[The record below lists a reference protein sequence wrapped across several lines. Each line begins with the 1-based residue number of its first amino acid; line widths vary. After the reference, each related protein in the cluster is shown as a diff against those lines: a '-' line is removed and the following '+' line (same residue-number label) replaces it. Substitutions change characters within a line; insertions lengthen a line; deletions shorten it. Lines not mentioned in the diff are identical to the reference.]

1 MVHRS
6 SASRSASAP
15 STPPAEAS
23 AETHEA
29 VKSILNSRKCWRS
42 IKGKEEPVWPPEL
55 EAALI
60 EGLERY
66 KPAESKSTRT
76 LGRFPM
82 RNKFV
87 ADYIYETTKVRRT
100 PKQVGSRIQQLRDT
114 NSGKQI
120 LKAISDRH
128 YEMMHPKRA
137 GPSSPSS
144 SSSSASSSSPN
155 HSHTATPVAPS
166 SFDYT
171 FSQAPISPSNVYV
184 QVLPASAGW
193 ADQYSYPPMLVDLY
207 SQDPRPI
214 RMIDPTVTFSS
225 ASQTPCQ
232 AIYTVYHKGMVVHRS
247 AAPVTITP
255 SSVSGAQKWV
265 YTATLVPAFWATLC
279 DTDDPEAFVI
289 HQEVLR
295 LPHGA
300 ALLSVYYHFVNAALS
315 TPPLSPR
322 SSCGDSVTDVTSL
335 SRSSSPNLAFA
346 LEDAADVKPLM
357 GSFNM
362 KPPFMDAAYASFPFD
377 TSPAPV
383 PLDLPWQYNAYDSS
397 ARTTVPLACEY
408 AQDALWPEPFV
419 YN

>member
-23 AETHEA
+23 SETHDA

-60 EGLERY
+60 EGRY
-66 KPAESKSTRT
+66 RHPITTLLSCHFAFRFTPSSPPTVCGPAPRVTLTRMLTAFLRART
-76 LGRFPM
+76 LQ
-82 RNKFV
+82 
-87 ADYIYETTKVRRT
+87 ARREQEHAH
-100 PKQVGSRIQQLRDT
+100 PRSLPDAQQIRRRPHLRDDQGPSHAQAGRQSHPT
-114 NSGKQI
+114 APGYKLGKAEYVASTLCLAHDSLLI
-120 LKAISDRH
+120 SVSFYLSAVLKAISDRH

-184 QVLPASAGW
+184 QVLPSSAGW

-279 DTDDPEAFVI
+279 ETD
-289 HQEVLR
+289 
-295 LPHGA
+295 GA
-300 ALLSVYYHFVNAALS
+300 
-315 TPPLSPR
+315 
-322 SSCGDSVTDVTSL
+322 
-335 SRSSSPNLAFA
+335 
-346 LEDAADVKPLM
+346 
-357 GSFNM
+357 
-362 KPPFMDAAYASFPFD
+362 
-377 TSPAPV
+377 
-383 PLDLPWQYNAYDSS
+383 
-397 ARTTVPLACEY
+397 
-408 AQDALWPEPFV
+408 
-419 YN
+419 